1 MKNFDLS
8 ASCNTIEKNTTFV
21 GNFVSESDFRIDG
34 TFEGSI
40 ETKGKVV
47 IGEKGSING
56 TMVCS
61 SADIAG
67 NFTGTI
73 QVKDLLSVEPTGS
86 VEGDVTIS
94 KLIVESGAIF
104 NAKSSMKG
112 EKERCLKQGMDEY
125 VLKPVVYETIKEV
138 LIRKKNY

>member
-8 ASCNTIEKNTTFV
+8 AGCNTIEKNTTFV

-34 TFEGSI
+34 AFEGSI

-56 TMVCS
+56 TIVCN

-73 QVKDLLSVEPTGS
+73 KVKDLLSVESTGS

-104 NAKSSMKG
+104 NAKSSMKEETEDSG
-112 EKERCLKQGMDEY
+112 GLKKITNFSDSREK
-125 VLKPVVYETIKEV
+125 TA
-138 LIRKKNY
+138 

>member
-1 MKNFDLS
+1 MKHFDLS
-8 ASCNTIEKNTTFV
+8 AGCNTIEKNTTFV
-21 GNFVSESDFRIDG
+21 GNFVSESDFRVDG

-56 TMVCS
+56 TIVCS

-73 QVKDLLSVEPTGS
+73 QVKDLLSVESTGS

-104 NAKSSMKG
+104 NAKSSMKE
-112 EKERCLKQGMDEY
+112 EKE
-125 VLKPVVYETIKEV
+125 IS
-138 LIRKKNY
+138 

>member
-8 ASCNTIEKNTTFV
+8 AGCNTIEKNTTFV
-21 GNFVSESDFRIDG
+21 GNFVSESDFRVDG

-40 ETKGKVV
+40 ETKGKIV

-56 TMVCS
+56 TIVCN

-67 NFTGTI
+67 NFTGNI
-73 QVKDLLSVEPTGS
+73 QVQDLLSVESTGS

-104 NAKSSMKG
+104 NANSSMKE
-112 EKERCLKQGMDEY
+112 EKEKSGGLKKITNFSDSRE
-125 VLKPVVYETIKEV
+125 KTA
-138 LIRKKNY
+138 

>member
-8 ASCNTIEKNTTFV
+8 ASCNTVEKNTTFV

-47 IGEKGSING
+47 IGKSGSIDG
-56 TMVCS
+56 TIFCS
-61 SADIAG
+61 SADIEG
-67 NFTGTI
+67 KFVGKI
-73 QVKDLLSVEPTGS
+73 KVEDLLSVGSTGS

-104 NAKSSMKG
+104 NAKSSMKDDKESG
-112 EKERCLKQGMDEY
+112 GLKKITNFSNSREK
-125 VLKPVVYETIKEV
+125 TA
-138 LIRKKNY
+138 

>member
-8 ASCNTIEKNTTFV
+8 ASCNTVEKNTTFV

-47 IGEKGSING
+47 IGKSGSIEG
-56 TMVCS
+56 TIVCN
-61 SADIAG
+61 SADIEG
-67 NFTGTI
+67 KFNGTI
-73 QVKDLLSVEPTGS
+73 QVKDLLSVGANGS
-86 VEGDVTIS
+86 VEGDVNIS

-112 EKERCLKQGMDEY
+112 ESESGGLKKITNFSDNRE
-125 VLKPVVYETIKEV
+125 KTA
-138 LIRKKNY
+138 

>member
-8 ASCNTIEKNTTFV
+8 AGCNTIEKNTTFV

-34 TFEGSI
+34 AFEGSI

-56 TMVCS
+56 TIVCN

-73 QVKDLLSVEPTGS
+73 QVKDLLS
-86 VEGDVTIS
+86 
-94 KLIVESGAIF
+94 ESLRVQL
-104 NAKSSMKG
+104 KG
-112 EKERCLKQGMDEY
+112 TLPYQS
-125 VLKPVVYETIKEV
+125 
-138 LIRKKNY
+138 

>member
-8 ASCNTIEKNTTFV
+8 AGCNTIEKDTTFV

-56 TMVCS
+56 TIVCN

-73 QVKDLLSVEPTGS
+73 QVKDLLSVESTGS

-104 NAKSSMKG
+104 NAKSSMKEEQEISG
-112 EKERCLKQGMDEY
+112 GLKKITNFSDSHEKTEK
-125 VLKPVVYETIKEV
+125 TA
-138 LIRKKNY
+138 

>member
-8 ASCNTIEKNTTFV
+8 ANCNTIEKDTTFV

-56 TMVCS
+56 TIVCS

-73 QVKDLLSVEPTGS
+73 QVKDLLSVESTGS

-104 NAKSSMKG
+104 NAKSSMKEEQEISG
-112 EKERCLKQGMDEY
+112 GLKKITNFSDSHEKTEK
-125 VLKPVVYETIKEV
+125 TA
-138 LIRKKNY
+138 

>member
-8 ASCNTIEKNTTFV
+8 TGCNTIEKNTTFV

-47 IGEKGSING
+47 IGKSGSIEG
-56 TMVCS
+56 TIVCN
-61 SADIAG
+61 SADIEGKFA
-67 NFTGTI
+67 GTI
-73 QVKDLLSVEPTGS
+73 QVQDLLSIGSTGS
-86 VEGDVTIS
+86 VEGDVAIS

-104 NAKSSMKG
+104 NAKSSMKEQHESG
-112 EKERCLKQGMDEY
+112 GLKKITNFSDSREK
-125 VLKPVVYETIKEV
+125 TA
-138 LIRKKNY
+138 

>member
-1 MKNFDLS
+1 MKHFDLS
-8 ASCNTIEKNTTFV
+8 SGCNTIEKNTTFV
-21 GNFVSESDFRIDG
+21 GNFVSESDFRVDG

-40 ETKGKVV
+40 ETKGKIV

-56 TMVCS
+56 TIVCN

-67 NFTGTI
+67 NFTGNI
-73 QVKDLLSVEPTGS
+73 QVEDLLSVESTGS

-104 NAKSSMKG
+104 NANSSMKE
-112 EKERCLKQGMDEY
+112 EKEISGGLKKITNFSDSRE
-125 VLKPVVYETIKEV
+125 KTA
-138 LIRKKNY
+138 

>member
-1 MKNFDLS
+1 MKHFDLS
-8 ASCNTIEKNTTFV
+8 AGCNTIEKNTTFV
-21 GNFVSESDFRIDG
+21 GNFVSESDFRVDG

-40 ETKGKVV
+40 ETKGKIV

-56 TMVCS
+56 TIVCN

-67 NFTGTI
+67 NFTGNL
-73 QVKDLLSVEPTGS
+73 QVKDLLSVESTGS

-104 NAKSSMKG
+104 NANSSMKE
-112 EKERCLKQGMDEY
+112 EKEKSGGLKKITNFSDSRE
-125 VLKPVVYETIKEV
+125 KTA
-138 LIRKKNY
+138 

>member
-21 GNFVSESDFRIDG
+21 GNVVSESDFRIDG

-104 NAKSSMKG
+104 NAKSSMKEEQEISG
-112 EKERCLKQGMDEY
+112 GLKKITNFSDSHEKTEK
-125 VLKPVVYETIKEV
+125 TA
-138 LIRKKNY
+138 

>member
-21 GNFVSESDFRIDG
+21 GNFVSESDFRVDG

-40 ETKGKVV
+40 ETKGKIV

-56 TMVCS
+56 TIVCN

-67 NFTGTI
+67 NFTGNI
-73 QVKDLLSVEPTGS
+73 QVEDLLSVESTGS

-104 NAKSSMKG
+104 NANSSMKE
-112 EKERCLKQGMDEY
+112 EKEKSGGLKKITNFSDSRE
-125 VLKPVVYETIKEV
+125 KTA
-138 LIRKKNY
+138 

>member
-8 ASCNTIEKNTTFV
+8 TGCNTIEKNTTFV
-21 GNFVSESDFRIDG
+21 GNFVSESDIRVDG

-47 IGEKGSING
+47 IGNSGSIEG
-56 TMVCS
+56 TIVCN
-61 SADIAG
+61 SADIEG
-67 NFTGTI
+67 KFVGTI
-73 QVKDLLSVEPTGS
+73 QVQDLLSIGSTGS
-86 VEGDVTIS
+86 VEGDVAIS

-112 EKERCLKQGMDEY
+112 QDESGGLKKITNFSDSREK
-125 VLKPVVYETIKEV
+125 TA
-138 LIRKKNY
+138 

>member
-1 MKNFDLS
+1 MKHFDLS
-8 ASCNTIEKNTTFV
+8 AGCNTIEKNTTFV
-21 GNFVSESDFRIDG
+21 GNFVSESDFRVDG

-40 ETKGKVV
+40 ETKGKIV

-56 TMVCS
+56 TIVCN

-67 NFTGTI
+67 NFTGNI
-73 QVKDLLSVEPTGS
+73 QVQDLLSVESTGS

-104 NAKSSMKG
+104 NANSSMKE
-112 EKERCLKQGMDEY
+112 EKEKSGGLKKITNFSDSRE
-125 VLKPVVYETIKEV
+125 KTA
-138 LIRKKNY
+138 

>member
-21 GNFVSESDFRIDG
+21 GHFVSESDFRIDG

-56 TMVCS
+56 TIVCS

-73 QVKDLLSVEPTGS
+73 QVKDLLSVESTGS

-104 NAKSSMKG
+104 NAKSSMKEEQEISG
-112 EKERCLKQGMDEY
+112 GLKKITNFSDSHEKTEK
-125 VLKPVVYETIKEV
+125 TA
-138 LIRKKNY
+138 

>member
-21 GNFVSESDFRIDG
+21 GNCVSESDFRIDG

-56 TMVCS
+56 TIVCS

-73 QVKDLLSVEPTGS
+73 QVKDLLSVESTGS

-104 NAKSSMKG
+104 NAKSSMKE
-112 EKERCLKQGMDEY
+112 EKEISGGLKKITNFSDSHE
-125 VLKPVVYETIKEV
+125 KTEKTA
-138 LIRKKNY
+138 

>member
-8 ASCNTIEKNTTFV
+8 AGCNTVEQNTTFV
-21 GNFVSESDFRIDG
+21 GNFVSESDIRVDG

-47 IGEKGSING
+47 IGKSGNIDG
-56 TMVCS
+56 TIVCN
-61 SADIAG
+61 SADIEG
-67 NFTGTI
+67 KFTGTI
-73 QVKDLLSVEPTGS
+73 KVQDLLSVGSTGS
-86 VEGDVTIS
+86 VEGDVAIS

-112 EKERCLKQGMDEY
+112 EDESGGLKKITNFSDSRE
-125 VLKPVVYETIKEV
+125 KTA
-138 LIRKKNY
+138 

>member
-40 ETKGKVV
+40 KTKGKVV

-56 TMVCS
+56 TIVCS

-73 QVKDLLSVEPTGS
+73 QVKDLLSVESTGS

-104 NAKSSMKG
+104 NAKSSMKEEQEISG
-112 EKERCLKQGMDEY
+112 GLKKITNFSDSHEKTEK
-125 VLKPVVYETIKEV
+125 TA
-138 LIRKKNY
+138 

>member
-8 ASCNTIEKNTTFV
+8 ANCNTIEKNTTFV

-56 TMVCS
+56 TVVCN

-73 QVKDLLSVEPTGS
+73 QVKDLLSVESTGS

-104 NAKSSMKG
+104 NAKSSMKEVEDAG
-112 EKERCLKQGMDEY
+112 
-125 VLKPVVYETIKEV
+125 VLKKITNFSDSHEKTA
-138 LIRKKNY
+138 

>member
-1 MKNFDLS
+1 MKHFDLS
-8 ASCNTIEKNTTFV
+8 AGCNTIEKNTTFV

-56 TMVCS
+56 TIVCS

-73 QVKDLLSVEPTGS
+73 QVKDLLSVESTGS

-104 NAKSSMKG
+104 NAKSSMKEEQEISG
-112 EKERCLKQGMDEY
+112 GLKKITNFSDSHEKTEK
-125 VLKPVVYETIKEV
+125 TA
-138 LIRKKNY
+138 

>member
-56 TMVCS
+56 TIVCS

-73 QVKDLLSVEPTGS
+73 QVKDLLSVESTGS

-104 NAKSSMKG
+104 NAKSSMKEEQEISG
-112 EKERCLKQGMDEY
+112 GLKKITNFSDSREK
-125 VLKPVVYETIKEV
+125 TA
-138 LIRKKNY
+138 

>member
-1 MKNFDLS
+1 MKHFDLS
-8 ASCNTIEKNTTFV
+8 AGCNTIEKNTTFV
-21 GNFVSESDFRIDG
+21 GNFVSESDFRVDG

-40 ETKGKVV
+40 ETKGMIV

-56 TMVCS
+56 TIVCN

-67 NFTGTI
+67 NFTGNI
-73 QVKDLLSVEPTGS
+73 QVQDLLSVESTGS

-104 NAKSSMKG
+104 NANSSMKE
-112 EKERCLKQGMDEY
+112 EKEKSGGLKKITNFSDSRE
-125 VLKPVVYETIKEV
+125 KTA
-138 LIRKKNY
+138 

>member
-8 ASCNTIEKNTTFV
+8 AGCNTIEKNTTFV

-34 TFEGSI
+34 AFEGSI

-56 TMVCS
+56 TIVCN

-73 QVKDLLSVEPTGS
+73 QVKDLLSVESTGS

-104 NAKSSMKG
+104 NAKSSMKE
-112 EKERCLKQGMDEY
+112 EKKDSGGLKKITNFSDSRE
-125 VLKPVVYETIKEV
+125 KTA
-138 LIRKKNY
+138 